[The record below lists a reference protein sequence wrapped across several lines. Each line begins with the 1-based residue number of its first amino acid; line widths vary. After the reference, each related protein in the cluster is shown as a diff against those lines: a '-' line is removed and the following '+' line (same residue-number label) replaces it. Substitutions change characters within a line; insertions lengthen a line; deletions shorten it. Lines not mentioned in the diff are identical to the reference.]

1 MGGSNSFISGIT
13 NAVFPRMP
21 NFYGM
26 LLEQC
31 DLVSQAMDAL
41 VDFMQTGSKAAADKV
56 MRLENE
62 EDALKARNLDVLA
75 NAFATPLDREDL
87 QRAMTSV
94 GVTMTYASTVVQE
107 MQALNIKSGQ
117 FTTEMAVL
125 LREANSA
132 LHRGYKKLGTKDTAL
147 GEADAQVAV
156 QAKHTLDRAFRRALA
171 ELFNADKIMDSLKK
185 DMPDAKMEAMGYVL
199 EIFKRREIYRHL
211 SDAGHELS
219 RAGNFLHDIV
229 VKIS

>member
-26 LLEQC
+26 ILEQC
-31 DLVSQAMDAL
+31 ELISQASDAL
-41 VDFMQTGSKAAADKV
+41 VEFMQTGSKAAADKV
-56 MRLENE
+56 IRLDGE
-62 EDALKARNLDVLA
+62 EDVLKVRNLGVLA

-87 QRAMTSV
+87 QRAIMSV
-94 GVTMTYASTVVQE
+94 GVTLTYASTIVQE
-107 MQALNIKSGQ
+107 MQTLNIKSGQ
-117 FTTEMAVL
+117 FTTEMAIL
-125 LREANSA
+125 IREANEA
-132 LHRGYKKLGTKDTAL
+132 LHRGYKKLGTKETAL
-147 GEADAQVAV
+147 AEADAQVAV
-156 QAKHTLDRAFRRALA
+156 QAKHTLDKAFRRALA
-171 ELFNADKIMDSLKK
+171 ELFNADGLMNKLKT
-185 DMPDAKMEAMGYVL
+185 DAPEAKMEAMGYVL

>member
-26 LLEQC
+26 ILEQC
-31 DLVSQAMDAL
+31 DLVSQAMEAL
-41 VDFMQTGSKAAADKV
+41 VDFMQTGNKAAGDKI
-56 MRLENE
+56 MRLELE

-75 NAFATPLDREDL
+75 DAFATPLDREDL

-107 MQALNIKSGQ
+107 MQTLNIKSGQ
-117 FTTEMAVL
+117 FTIEMAVV
-125 LREANSA
+125 LREANAA

-147 GEADAQVAV
+147 GEADAQAAV
-156 QAKHTLDRAFRRALA
+156 QAKHSLDKCFRRALA
-171 ELFNADKIMDSLKK
+171 ELFNADKVMDKLKT
-185 DMPDAKMEAMGYVL
+185 DAPEAKMEAMGYVL

-229 VKIS
+229 VKVS

>member
-26 LLEQC
+26 ILEQC
-31 DLVSQAMDAL
+31 ELISQASDAL
-41 VDFMQTGSKAAADKV
+41 VEFMQTGSKAAADKV
-56 MRLENE
+56 IRLDGE
-62 EDALKARNLDVLA
+62 EDVLKVRNLGVLA

-87 QRAMTSV
+87 QRAIMSV
-94 GVTMTYASTVVQE
+94 GVTLTYASTIVQE
-107 MQALNIKSGQ
+107 MQTLNIKSGQ
-117 FTTEMAVL
+117 FTTEMAIL
-125 LREANSA
+125 IREANEA
-132 LHRGYKKLGTKDTAL
+132 LHRGYKKLGTKETAL
-147 GEADAQVAV
+147 AEADAQVAV
-156 QAKHTLDRAFRRALA
+156 QAKHTLDKAFRRALA
-171 ELFNADKIMDSLKK
+171 ELFNADSLMNKLK
-185 DMPDAKMEAMGYVL
+185 TDAPEAKMEAMGYVL

>member
-26 LLEQC
+26 ILEQC
-31 DLVSQAMDAL
+31 ELVSQASDAM
-41 VDFMQTGSKAAADKV
+41 VDFMQTGSKSVADKV
-56 MRLENE
+56 IRLEGE

-94 GVTMTYASTVVQE
+94 GVTMTYMSTIVQE
-107 MQALNIKSGQ
+107 MQTLGVPSDQ
-117 FTTEMAVL
+117 YTMEMAVL
-125 LREANSA
+125 LREANVA
-132 LHRGYKKLGTKDTAL
+132 LNRGYKKLGGKETPLA
-147 GEADAQVAV
+147 ESDAHVAV
-156 QAKHTLDRAFRRALA
+156 QAKHNLDKCFRRALA
-171 ELFNADKIMDSLKK
+171 ELFKADKVMEGLKA
-185 DMPDAKMEAMGYVL
+185 DAPDAKMEAMAYVL
-199 EIFKRREIYRHL
+199 DIFKRREIYRHL